1 MSAEHDDLLPGAPSA
16 AGTVFARPH
25 FIAIGGMGMSGLAR
39 ICVARGATV
48 SGSDA
53 NDSQQ
58 LATLRALGCN
68 VHVGHDAAHLPA
80 AATCVIRS
88 TAIRADNPELIAA
101 RDRGIPVLHRA
112 ELLAALMEGHRAI
125 AIAGTHGKSS
135 TSSMLASALEGLGLD
150 PSFAIGAD
158 PSGPGSNARHGG
170 GELFVAE
177 ADESDRSF
185 HHYRPSVAVVLNIE
199 EDHHDHYASLADH
212 LDSYARFAERIRPGG
227 TLIVSADDAGA
238 RQLTARL
245 ARSQPGLHVV
255 TYGTAADAAV
265 RIDDITV
272 AIDGSTATVSL
283 PDGDPITFAVAVPGA
298 HMAHNAVAALA
309 AGRAAGVPVRRLAG
323 ALTRYQGIKRRFT
336 TMGDARGVRVVDSY
350 AHHPTE
356 VRADLATAR
365 TVADARDGRVIAV
378 FQPHLYSRTA
388 ALGAEIGRQ
397 LAGADVAVVLAIFGS
412 REDPVAGVTHDIV
425 VDAARAAGV
434 DVHAVEDFSKAPA
447 IVADLVTAGDLVVT
461 MGAGSVT
468 TLGPLILDELTS
480 GH

>member
-1 MSAEHDDLLPGAPSA
+1 VSAEHDDLLRTAPSA

-53 NDSQQ
+53 NDSPQ
-58 LATLRALGCN
+58 LATLRALGCS

-80 AATCVIRS
+80 AATCVVRS
-88 TAIRADNPELIAA
+88 TAIRADNPELAAA
-101 RDRGIPVLHRA
+101 RDRGLPVLHRA
-112 ELLAALMEGHRAI
+112 ELLAALMEGYRAI

-135 TSSMLASALEGLGLD
+135 TSSMLAGALEGLGLD

-185 HHYRPSVAVVLNIE
+185 HNYRPSVAVVLNIE

-212 LDSYARFAERIRPGG
+212 LDSYALFAERIRPGG

-238 RQLTARL
+238 RELTARL
-245 ARSQPGLHVV
+245 ARSRPELRVV
-255 TYGTAADAAV
+255 TYGSAADAAV

-272 AIDGSTATVSL
+272 AVDGSTVTVSL
-283 PDGDPITFAVAVPGA
+283 PDGDPVTFAVAVPGA

-309 AGRAAGVPVRRLAG
+309 AGRAAGVPVGRLAG

-365 TVADARDGRVIAV
+365 TVADARDGRVVAV

-388 ALGAEIGRQ
+388 ALGADIGRA

-434 DVHAVEDFSKAPA
+434 DVHPVEDFSKAPA
-447 IVADLVTAGDLVVT
+447 IVADLVTAGDLIVT

-480 GH
+480 SH

>member
-1 MSAEHDDLLPGAPSA
+1 MSAEHDDLLPAAPSV

-58 LATLRALGCN
+58 LATLRALGCS
-68 VHVGHDAAHLPA
+68 VHVGHDAAHLPT
-80 AATCVIRS
+80 AATCVVRS
-88 TAIRADNPELIAA
+88 TAIRADNPELVAA
-101 RDRGIPVLHRA
+101 RDRGLPVLHRA
-112 ELLAALMEGHRAI
+112 ELLAALMEGYRAI

-135 TSSMLASALEGLGLD
+135 TSSMLAGALEGLGLD

-185 HHYRPSVAVVLNIE
+185 HNYRPSVAVVLNIE

-212 LDSYARFAERIRPGG
+212 LDSYALFAERIRPGG
-227 TLIVSADDAGA
+227 TLIVSADDPGA
-238 RQLTARL
+238 RELTARL
-245 ARSQPGLHVV
+245 ARSRPELRVV

-272 AIDGSTATVSL
+272 AVDGSTVTVSL
-283 PDGDPITFAVAVPGA
+283 PDGDPVTFAVAVPGA

-309 AGRAAGVPVRRLAG
+309 AGRAAGVPVGRLAG

-365 TVADARDGRVIAV
+365 TVADARDGRVVAV

-388 ALGAEIGRQ
+388 ALGADIGRA

-434 DVHAVEDFSKAPA
+434 DVHPVEDFSKAPA
-447 IVADLVTAGDLVVT
+447 IVTDLVTAGDLVVT

-480 GH
+480 GN

>member
-1 MSAEHDDLLPGAPSA
+1 MSAGRDDLTSDTAGAV
-16 AGTVFARPH
+16 GTIFARPH

-53 NDSQQ
+53 SDSSQ
-58 LATLRALGCN
+58 LAALRALGCT

-80 AATCVIRS
+80 DATCVVRS
-88 TAIRADNPELIAA
+88 TAIRADNPELLAA
-101 RDRGIPVLHRA
+101 RARGIPVLHRA
-112 ELLAALMEGHRAI
+112 ELLAALMEDHRAI

-135 TSSMLASALEGLGLD
+135 TSSMLAVALEGLDLD

-158 PSGPGSNARHGG
+158 PAGPGSNARHGG

-185 HHYRPSVAVVLNIE
+185 HNYLPNVAVVLNVE
-199 EDHHDHYASLADH
+199 EDHHDHYGSLDDH
-212 LDSYARFAERIRPGG
+212 LDSYATFVGRVRPGG
-227 TLIVSADDAGA
+227 TLVVSADDTGA

-245 ARSQPGLHVV
+245 ARSQPDLHVV
-255 TYGTAADAAV
+255 TYGTAPDAEV
-265 RIDDITV
+265 RIEGLAVSPEGTEVTV
-272 AIDGSTATVSL
+272 TL
-283 PDGDPITFAVAVPGA
+283 PDGGPLTFAVAVPGV

-309 AGRAAGVPVRRLAG
+309 AGRAAGVAVEPLAG
-323 ALTRYQGIKRRFT
+323 ALSRYQGIKRRFT
-336 TMGDARGVRVVDSY
+336 TMGEARGVRVVDSY

-365 TVADARDGRVIAV
+365 TVVAARHGRVVAV
-378 FQPHLYSRTA
+378 FQPHLYSRTT
-388 ALGAEIGRQ
+388 ALGAEIGRA

-412 REDPVAGVTHDIV
+412 REDPVAGVTHHIV

-434 DVHAVEDFSKAPA
+434 DVRPVDDFTKAPA
-447 IVADLVTAGDLVVT
+447 IVADLVGPGDLVLT

-468 TLGPLILDELTS
+468 TLGPLILDELTPA
-480 GH
+480 G